1 MSVMTNDIGSQR
13 RSVEDWANWADD
25 FACKL
30 AERAQ
35 AAEAARTLADETIAE
50 AHAAAFFNILA
61 PTGVGGH
68 GIAFSAF
75 LDIVRRLSVGCTSS
89 GWTLSF
95 LALHAWM
102 LCKFGAEAQAEF
114 YKNGVMPLAPAPL
127 APTGK
132 GVAVEG
138 GYRVSGRWEW
148 ATGVNHANW
157 MLVNALDSETME
169 PIFCAVPLDKVDVED
184 VWHVS
189 GMAATGS
196 HAVVLRDVFVPQHM
210 TLPARC
216 MASGA
221 SPGEALHPGSTL
233 GYPMRATL
241 ALVAATPALGAAQ
254 GAIAWFTER
263 MKTKRQAC
271 SGGAKQGDLQS
282 THLRLG
288 ESIADVNAARLVW
301 EEAVRTVE
309 RIGPMGANAP
319 IDAQVSVRLAG
330 AQVVL
335 LANQAI
341 NRLAA
346 AAGASAGMASSPLQR
361 QLRDVQMM
369 RGHVMFDWDRTA
381 TLAGKVKL
389 GLPTTPADLL

>member
-1 MSVMTNDIGSQR
+1 
-13 RSVEDWANWADD
+13 
-25 FACKL
+25 
-30 AERAQ
+30 
-35 AAEAARTLADETIAE
+35 
-50 AHAAAFFNILA
+50 
-61 PTGVGGH
+61 
-68 GIAFSAF
+68 
-75 LDIVRRLSVGCTSS
+75 
-89 GWTLSF
+89 
-95 LALHAWM
+95 M

-132 GVAVEG
+132 AVAVEG

-157 MLVNALDSETME
+157 MLVNALESETME
-169 PIFCAVPLDKVDVED
+169 PIFCAAPLDKVDVED

-216 MASGA
+216 MAAGA

-254 GAIAWFTER
+254 GAISWFAER
-263 MKTKRQAC
+263 MKTKLQAY

-309 RIGPMGANAP
+309 RIGPMGPNAP

-361 QLRDVQMM
+361 QLRDVQMR
-369 RGHVMFDWDRTA
+369 RGLVMVDWDRTA
-381 TLAGKVKL
+381 TRAGKVKL
-389 GLPTTPADLL
+389 GLPATPADLL